1 MGLAALIAVIMI
13 QAGCSRPAGPL
24 LPETPPRAGRASVV
38 FLGDSLTA
46 GYGVGADA
54 SFPAVIQAWWTS
66 HGIPYMAINEGVSGD
81 TTAGVLA
88 RLAESRSGAAELTI
102 LEIGANDA
110 FRGVPVATIASN
122 MKLII
127 EQIRSSGSR
136 VALASMYFGSS
147 FLPEGNGYG
156 RKFNALY
163 AEVGR
168 AENVPVLPPL
178 LRSLFT
184 RADLW
189 QSDRLHPTAEGHA
202 LVARD
207 LLGDLNPAWK

>member
-1 MGLAALIAVIMI
+1 
-13 QAGCSRPAGPL
+13 
-24 LPETPPRAGRASVV
+24 VV

-88 RLAESRSGAAELTI
+88 RLAESKSGAAELTI

-122 MKLII
+122 MKQII
-127 EQIRSSGSR
+127 EQVQRGGGR
-136 VALASMYFGSS
+136 VALCTMYFGSG
-147 FLPEGNGYG
+147 FLPGGNDYT
-156 RKFNALY
+156 RQFNALY
-163 AEVGR
+163 SEVGR

-178 LRSLFT
+178 LRSLFNN
-184 RADLW
+184 ASLW
-189 QSDRLHPTAEGHA
+189 QGDGLHPTAEGHA

-207 LLGDLNPAWK
+207 LLADLNPAWKD